1 MGNKQTAVEW
11 LLDQL
16 EKHNDGDNQWF
27 SKAATKN
34 RALRM
39 EKEQIIDSYEYG
51 NCDWE
56 FGIYMKGEQYYNEKY
71 ANDTTKGLSEEDS
84 KRRGWH
90 Y

>member
-1 MGNKQTAVEW
+1 MVINDMENKQTAVEW

-39 EKEQIIDSYEYG
+39 EKEQIINANDSGFEDG
-51 NCDWE
+51 VM
-56 FGIYMKGEQYYNEKY
+56 FTQIGTPIYDTPEQYYN
-71 ANDTTKGLSEEDS
+71 DTYGK
-84 KRRGWH
+84 
-90 Y
+90 